1 MRFEYYHSGLDEVPK
16 LSVDGTVDNAV
27 HFSHWQGNQ
36 TAPELRA
43 DTSTEIALNLV
54 ASPQRDEFT
63 RGIDLVTNNH
73 FDTDG
78 VLSVWTLLTGAR
90 ALDFRDQLIPAAVA
104 GDFSELIN
112 ESAVR
117 TSIAIQGTDQP
128 IPGEES
134 NSPLASYLAGEP
146 VFDDAR
152 AYELVL
158 PEVEGLLTNV
168 DSYEPLWRKPW
179 ERIARAIESFDRGSS
194 STTEF
199 GDARLTLVTLAPDQF
214 GPNGFDPTQHSVPFT
229 AISGY
234 ARGDLFLIA
243 TEMKN
248 GWAYRI
254 DYPYYSWAETVV
266 RPQIPRRDFSHALSE
281 LNRLE
286 RNADGKWQTN
296 NVELTAA
303 VKFLDSDGHL
313 AGSTIGPFDVAKIL
327 SDGYGVYAVKR

>member
-1 MRFEYYHSGLDEVPK
+1 MRFEYYHPGLDGVPK
-16 LSVDGTVDNAV
+16 LSVDGIVDNAI
-27 HFSHWQGNQ
+27 HFSHWNGNETPPQ
-36 TAPELRA
+36 LKA

-78 VLSVWTLLTGAR
+78 VLSVWTVLNGPR

-104 GDFSELIN
+104 GDFSEFIT

-128 IPGEES
+128 IPGEDS
-134 NSPLASYLAGEP
+134 GSPLASYLAGET
-146 VFDDAR
+146 VLADAR
-152 AYELVL
+152 RYELVF
-158 PEVEGLLTNV
+158 PEVERLLTNV
-168 DSYEPLWRKPW
+168 DSYELLWRKPW
-179 ERIARAIESFDRGSS
+179 ERIAKAVESFDRGSS
-194 STTEF
+194 TTTEF

-214 GPNGFDPTQHSVPFT
+214 GPNGFDPAQDSVPFT

-234 ARGDLFLIA
+234 AKGDLFLIA
-243 TEMKN
+243 TEMKK

-266 RPQIPRRDFSHALSE
+266 RPPIPRRDFSHALSE

-303 VKFLDSDGHL
+303 AKFLDSDGHL
-313 AGSTIGPFDVAKIL
+313 AGSTIGPFDVAKVL
-327 SDGYGVYAVKR
+327 SDGYGVHVGKR